1 MAKGRVGVRIPENVK
16 KQRQV
21 SFLEAYVVSG
31 AVLGAARL
39 TGEADTTHYE
49 WMKDPDYAAAFV
61 DAEKR
66 AIAHLEAELFNRVYQ
81 GTDEPVIYQGELCYQ
96 KDKAG
101 RKTDKPLTIK
111 RKSDTLLIFALK
123 GKKPEVY
130 RDTLNSNVNVTAN
143 VQTNVR
149 IDMSKVPEQ
158 DLNYVLATLEAARIQ
173 QPGGDIRGSLP
184 GESETPEK
192 ET

>member
-1 MAKGRVGVRIPENVK
+1 MCGTIV
-16 KQRQV
+16 
-21 SFLEAYVVSG
+21 
-31 AVLGAARL
+31 GAAR
-39 TGEADTTHYE
+39 AIDIRDTDHYD
-49 WMKDPDYAAAFV
+49 WIKDPEYAAAF
-61 DAEKR
+61 AETEKR

-158 DLNYVLATLEAARIQ
+158 DLNYVIATLEAARIQ

>member
-1 MAKGRVGVRIPENVK
+1 MKHEYKI
-16 KQRQV
+16 
-21 SFLEAYVVSG
+21 LI
-31 AVLGAARL
+31 LGASYGSLLATKLVLAGHQVRMVCL
-39 TGEADTTHYE
+39 
-49 WMKDPDYAAAFV
+49 P
-61 DAEKR
+61 
-66 AIAHLEAELFNRVYQ
+66 LEAELFNRVYQ

-149 IDMSKVPEQ
+149 IDLDKIPEQ
-158 DLNYVLATLEAARIQ
+158 DLNYVIATLEAARIQ
-173 QPGGDIRGSLP
+173 EPGGTTGSSLP
-184 GESETPEK
+184 GPSETPEK

>member
-1 MAKGRVGVRIPENVK
+1 MAEGTK
-16 KQRQV
+16 KAQQQM
-21 SFLEAYVVSG
+21 FLEAYVVCGTIMG
-31 AVLGAARL
+31 ASRAIDMR
-39 TGEADTTHYE
+39 DTNHYD
-49 WMKDPDYAAAFV
+49 WMKDPDYAAAFA

-158 DLNYVLATLEAARIQ
+158 DLNYVIATLEAARIQ